1 MKLVI
6 NLKLKP
12 TAPQQR
18 ALQETLERCNA
29 ACNWLSEVAFRENT
43 VKQFALHKLTY
54 LQCKERFSLTSQAVV
69 RCIAKVADAYKL
81 KDADKTQRTFRKWA
95 AQPYDDRIFRFGKGD
110 TINLWTLDGRQTIAF
125 ECGEYQRN
133 LIPFRKGE
141 VDLMLIKGKWYAS
154 CVVDIDDAEPFAPTG
169 GVLGVD
175 LGIVQIATDSDG
187 EQFSGDKIE
196 AVRQKYHNLRKAL
209 QKKGTKSAK
218 RHLKKI
224 SKNEANFRKNT
235 NHVISKKLVDKAK
248 GTFRSINL
256 EELKGIREKV
266 TVRKNQRAKHSGWA
280 FFQLQQFVVY
290 KAKRVGVS
298 VQFVNPR
305 YTSQSCSVCGHTE
318 RANRKSQSVFVCK
331 QCSFSYNADKNAAL
345 NISLRA
351 AVNPP
356 IVAAVD
362 PHGLWRGKLQAP
374 SFRAG

>member
-6 NLKLKP
+6 NIKLKP
-12 TAPQQR
+12 TAEQKR
-18 ALQETLERCNA
+18 ALQATLERCNA
-29 ACNWLSEVAFRENT
+29 ACNWLSEVAYRENT

-69 RCIAKVADAYKL
+69 RCIAKVADSYKL
-81 KDADKTQRTFRKWA
+81 KDADKTQRVFRKWA
-95 AQPYDDRIFRFGKGD
+95 AQPYDDRIFSFGKGY
-110 TINLWTLDGRQTIAF
+110 TINLWTVNGRITIPF
-125 ECGEYQRN
+125 ECGDYQRR

-141 VDLMLIKGKWYAS
+141 VDLMFVKGKWYAS

-187 EQFSGDKIE
+187 EQFSGDKVE
-196 AVRQKYHNLRKAL
+196 AVRKRYHALRQAL

-218 RHLKKI
+218 RHLKRI
-224 SKNEANFRKNT
+224 AKNEANFRKDT

-256 EELKGIREKV
+256 EELKYIRERV
-266 TVRKNQRAKHSGWA
+266 TVRKNQRAKQSGWA
-280 FFQLQQFVVY
+280 FYQLQQHIVY
-290 KAKRVGVS
+290 KAKKSGVT
-298 VQFVNPR
+298 VQFVDPR
-305 YTSQSCSVCGHTE
+305 YTSQCCSVCGHTE
-318 RANRKSQSVFVCK
+318 RANRKSQAVFVCK
-331 QCSFSYNADKNAAL
+331 QCSHSQNADINAAK

-356 IVAAVD
+356 IVAAND